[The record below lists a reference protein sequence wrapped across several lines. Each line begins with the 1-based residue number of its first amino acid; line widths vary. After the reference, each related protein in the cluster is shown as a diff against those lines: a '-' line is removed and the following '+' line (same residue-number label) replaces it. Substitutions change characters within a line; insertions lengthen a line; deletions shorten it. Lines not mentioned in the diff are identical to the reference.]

1 MCGPAAVPLAIAA
14 AGAAASAG
22 GSYMN
27 AKAEN
32 KRTNAGYK
40 ASRNQAEAERIR
52 QRAFQQ
58 QGDEVMR
65 QAVPAATSPQTLADA
80 IGMREAGVQ
89 QVVQPTRN
97 EYAPTPQSTPNVVN
111 SEIDRQSNKSVAKVG
126 RNAQAQGRLLAFGDA
141 DSARGRTMNRSGQKL
156 TSINDAS
163 RNSAALLPYYQRSAV
178 FNATRAGDG
187 MTFGDALGLGG
198 QAAQMYGGMG
208 APGASWGAGAGV
220 YGSPTRLT
228 YNQTMGKGG
237 F

>member
-141 DSARGRTMNRSGQKL
+141 DSARGRTMNRSGDHLAIGDFMGASDIDDLVDYVCDEYAEPPAPPPPAAPVVTDAMVEAGYRILWSSGDRIYPEVFAAMRRLL
-156 TSINDAS
+156 T
-163 RNSAALLPYYQRSAV
+163 AALEA
-178 FNATRAGDG
+178 
-187 MTFGDALGLGG
+187 
-198 QAAQMYGGMG
+198 
-208 APGASWGAGAGV
+208 
-220 YGSPTRLT
+220 
-228 YNQTMGKGG
+228 K
-237 F
+237 